1 MANDALC
8 PHPDLLLRWQ
18 RRSNS
23 AFGIGVD
30 GSSPRHAGRLP
41 FTTRERTTETDMTQ
55 DRVEEL
61 AAARDKLRTDQR
73 TRLAAIITDHE
84 TRIVEMQEAI
94 AEERR
99 IEK

>member
-1 MANDALC
+1 
-8 PHPDLLLRWQ
+8 
-18 RRSNS
+18 
-23 AFGIGVD
+23 
-30 GSSPRHAGRLP
+30 
-41 FTTRERTTETDMTQ
+41 MTQ